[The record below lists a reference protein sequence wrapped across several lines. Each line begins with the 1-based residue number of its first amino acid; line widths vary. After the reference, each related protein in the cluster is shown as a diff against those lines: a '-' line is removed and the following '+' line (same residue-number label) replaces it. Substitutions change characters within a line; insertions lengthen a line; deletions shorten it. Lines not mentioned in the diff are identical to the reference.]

1 MTEPSPIVVPFKG
14 LRPAPSATLPRDQR
28 PGIAGLTADELS
40 AWFVERGE
48 PAFRG
53 RQVLLDGVWGSKHAA
68 FDELTTLPAATK
80 AALEAA
86 FRFDTVE
93 DSEVR
98 YTDGVLTEKA
108 LHRLSDGLLIESVL
122 MHYPARP
129 AAASATPCASAH
141 RPGAR

>member
-1 MTEPSPIVVPFKG
+1 MTDPNPAVIPFKG
-14 LRPAPSATLPRDQR
+14 LRPAPSATRSRDER
-28 PGIAGLTADELS
+28 PGIAGLTADELA

-53 RQVLLDGVWGSKHAA
+53 RQVMDAVWGSKHAG
-68 FDELTTLPAATK
+68 FGELTTLPAATK
-80 AALEAA
+80 DELEAA

-98 YTDGVLTEKA
+98 YADGVLTEKA

-122 MHYPARP
+122 MHYPARARSRP
-129 AAASATPCASAH
+129 AS
-141 RPGAR
+141 